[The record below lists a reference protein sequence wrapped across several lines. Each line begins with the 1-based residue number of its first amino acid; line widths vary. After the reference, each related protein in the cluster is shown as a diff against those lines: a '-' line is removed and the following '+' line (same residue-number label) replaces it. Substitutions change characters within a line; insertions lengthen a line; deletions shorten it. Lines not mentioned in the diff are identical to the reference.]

1 MKPKEP
7 IIFGKQRLVFNSA
20 KNKYDNDNEI
30 SYMKNDFN
38 NTNYLLQNK
47 SYSNSADSFNEYESD
62 DTAVS
67 NAIISRE
74 SNSNNL
80 NLNLNANRGNPVK
93 FNKNENGEGFLG
105 ENKMPDVTKIYK
117 EEDSQDLLT
126 LQIKRALK
134 KMEQEYYYNYKFGK
148 NNNGYNNYNYCEY
161 FFSHKFRE
169 NIDENFDN

>member
-30 SYMKNDFN
+30 GYMKSDINCS
-38 NTNYLLQNK
+38 NYLVRNK

-80 NLNLNANRGNPVK
+80 NLNANRGNPVK

-105 ENKMPDVTKIYK
+105 ENKTPDVTKIYK

-126 LQIKRALK
+126 LQIKNALK

-148 NNNGYNNYNYCEY
+148 NKNGYNNYNYCEY